1 MNEPSD
7 SIDDPLAAKKARK
20 PKPYIPKLRSGAYA
34 LIMGLSTISEDAPR
48 GLPKDQL
55 IELAQPYCDA
65 SFTAPEDPTKFYT
78 AWSSM
83 KTIMQKDYVYEKRGP
98 VRTYSL
104 TDDGWEVARRI
115 KSTVSDDAQTS
126 KETARTTSAH
136 GDRGGFSLMNDQ
148 DSSDEGGYPGS
159 RGLTSNTN
167 VDLEQ
172 DPYSQWKSPRQR
184 LGTAPV
190 DKFGTFITKRN
201 QPPVEEDFVE
211 LLSSPERHPVLMPK
225 QSGRATSDTALQ
237 PSIRQSQNTQS
248 RESELGKD
256 TLNGKSDQSASF
268 PSFQP
273 IHLPPGSFIVE
284 LVLDNREVRAK
295 NDRDYI
301 SSELAKKRVNPFVRP
316 LDIGDAFW
324 IAKIKDPQFLP
335 RRGEEGDEVVLDWI
349 VERKR
354 LDDLIGSI
362 KDGRFHEQKFRLR
375 KSGVKNVIYI
385 IEEITVSQ
393 ETAIK
398 SHEMVESAIASTQVV
413 NGYFVKKTQKLD
425 DTICY
430 LARMTRMLQTMYE
443 GKGLDVI
450 PSKHLDPQTYL
461 GLLTHL
467 KTPHYVTY
475 PSFSSLASK
484 TDTLTL
490 RDVFLKML
498 MCTRGIT
505 GEKAVEI
512 QKIWKTPKEFVEA
525 FEKCGSAK
533 EREMLVSKKL
543 DGLVRRK
550 KIATTLSKKI
560 AGIWGEA

>member
-1 MNEPSD
+1 
-7 SIDDPLAAKKARK
+7 
-20 PKPYIPKLRSGAYA
+20 
-34 LIMGLSTISEDAPR
+34 MGLSTISEDAPR
-48 GLPKDQL
+48 GIPKDQL

-115 KSTVSDDAQTS
+115 KSTAIDDDQNS
-126 KETARTTSAH
+126 KQSANIITFH
-136 GDRGGFSLMNDQ
+136 DDRDGFGSVNDQ
-148 DSSDEGGYPGS
+148 DDCDDIGNTRS
-159 RGLTSNTN
+159 RGPTLNLN
-167 VDLEQ
+167 ADKEQ
-172 DPYSQWKSPRQR
+172 DSSSQWKRSGRR
-184 LGTAPV
+184 LGAAPV
-190 DKFGTFITKRN
+190 DKFGTFTTKRT
-201 QPPVEEDFVE
+201 QPPIGDFIE
-211 LLSSPERHPVLMPK
+211 LPSSPERPHVLKPLL
-225 QSGRATSDTALQ
+225 SRDASRDVALL
-237 PSIRQSQNTQS
+237 SSSWQSQITHLKEPDFGRDTQN
-248 RESELGKD
+248 R
-256 TLNGKSDQSASF
+256 NNDQSTSF

-273 IHLPPGSFIVE
+273 IHLPPGSFTVE
-284 LVLDNREVRAK
+284 LVLDTREVRAK
-295 NDRDYI
+295 DDRDYI
-301 SSELAKKRVNPFVRP
+301 STELARKRVNPFVRP
-316 LDIGDAFW
+316 LEIGDAFW

-375 KSGVKNVIYI
+375 KAGVKNVIYI
-385 IEEITVSQ
+385 IEEIHLSQ
-393 ETAIK
+393 ETATK

-413 NGYFVKKTQKLD
+413 NGYFVKRTQNLH
-425 DTICY
+425 DTIRY

-443 GKGLDVI
+443 RKGLDII

-467 KTPHYVTY
+467 KAPHYVTY

-490 RDVFLKML
+490 RDIFLKML
-498 MCTRGIT
+498 MCTRGVT

-512 QKIWKTPKEFVEA
+512 QNLWRTPKEFVEA
-525 FEKCGSAK
+525 FEECDSEK

-550 KIATTLSKKI
+550 KTAATLSKKI
-560 AGIWGEA
+560 AGIWGED